1 MSHDEVSIQEMMDKY
16 MISSSPQEITGWKRH
31 VIISTDTNSYMGRL
45 YWDSDDGYSMYWDN
59 DSSTPPEASR
69 PEFEYVLDCITDMDR
84 YE

>member
-1 MSHDEVSIQEMMDKY
+1 MTDEVSIQEIMDKY
-16 MISSSPQEITGWKRH
+16 MISSSPQEIIGWRRH

-45 YWDSDDGYSMYWDN
+45 YWDSNDGYDMYWDD
-59 DSSTPPEASR
+59 DSQVPPEASR